1 MKKKVFIAGHNG
13 MVGSAILRRLR
24 LDKDVEIITKSRQEL
39 DLVSKPQVE
48 TFFDEHDI
56 DQVYLA
62 AGLVGGIVANNTY
75 PKDFL
80 YVNINIVSN
89 IIEASHQNDVQDILF
104 LGSSCLYPRLA
115 NQPMIEDQLLTGHLE
130 PTNEAYAIAKI
141 AGIKLCES
149 YNKQF
154 GRNYRSVIPTNLYG
168 PNDNYHP
175 KDSHVLAALIRKFHE
190 GKINN
195 AETVTIWGTG
205 DPKREFL
212 YVDDLADACVYIMN
226 LDQEIYNANTDP
238 SCSHIN
244 IGTGKDCSILELS
257 ELISDVI
264 DFKGDIITDTSKPD
278 GMPKKLL
285 DVSLLAKL
293 GWEYKTSIRE
303 GLEKTYEWF
312 LDNQDSL
319 RSKENFSSSKI
330 T

>member
-89 IIEASHQNDVQDILF
+89 IIEASHQNDVQDMLF

-130 PTNEAYAIAKI
+130 PTNEAYAIAIEGGKVIVKDII
-141 AGIKLCES
+141 ADAFLQQILTRPSEYDVIATMNLNGDYISDALAAQVGGIGIS
-149 YNKQF
+149 PGGNINF
-154 GRNYRSVIPTNLYG
+154 ITGRAIFEATHGTAPKYAGLDKVNPGSVILSGEMMFRYLEWHKAADIIVETMNRTISEKKVTYDFERLMEG
-168 PNDNYHP
+168 ATLLKCSEFGD
-175 KDSHVLAALIRKFHE
+175 ALIQ
-190 GKINN
+190 N
-195 AETVTIWGTG
+195 
-205 DPKREFL
+205 
-212 YVDDLADACVYIMN
+212 M
-226 LDQEIYNANTDP
+226 
-238 SCSHIN
+238 
-244 IGTGKDCSILELS
+244 
-257 ELISDVI
+257 
-264 DFKGDIITDTSKPD
+264 
-278 GMPKKLL
+278 
-285 DVSLLAKL
+285 
-293 GWEYKTSIRE
+293 
-303 GLEKTYEWF
+303 
-312 LDNQDSL
+312 
-319 RSKENFSSSKI
+319 
-330 T
+330 

>member
-24 LDKDVEIITKSRQEL
+24 LDKDIEIITKSRQEL

-75 PKDFL
+75 PRDFL

-115 NQPMIEDQLLTGHLE
+115 NQPIIEDELLTGHLE

-175 KDSHVLAALIRKFHE
+175 KDSHVLPALIRKFHE

>member
-13 MVGSAILRRLR
+13 MVGSAIHRRLQ

-293 GWEYKTSIRE
+293 GWEYKTNIRE

-312 LDNQDSL
+312 LENQDSL